1 MEAINMMDSTNKDWI
16 DDLAQTASLEELEKT
31 LTELIKYKR
40 DVEDFEYKFNKLNAY
55 IRQKSNEQEADDVN
69 LKPKLNH

>member
-1 MEAINMMDSTNKDWI
+1 MDSTNKDWI

-55 IRQKSNEQEADDVN
+55 IRQKSNERETDEAT
-69 LKPKLNH
+69 LKNPE